1 MLILIRGEKRSR
13 LRALIL
19 GQVFTKDLGG
29 RVSATSASYTM
40 ELLKSYLIIKSRFMN
55 LKFDILYLNMIQDSI
70 TVDVS
75 FCIKF
80 YRQNLQ
86 ISTRNTSW
94 FESSKFASL
103 FTHE

>member
-1 MLILIRGEKRSR
+1 MH
-13 LRALIL
+13 
-19 GQVFTKDLGG
+19 
-29 RVSATSASYTM
+29 
-40 ELLKSYLIIKSRFMN
+40 
-55 LKFDILYLNMIQDSI
+55 LKFDILYINMIQDSI
-70 TVDVS
+70 TVDAS

-103 FTHE
+103 FTYE

>member
-1 MLILIRGEKRSR
+1 MH
-13 LRALIL
+13 
-19 GQVFTKDLGG
+19 
-29 RVSATSASYTM
+29 
-40 ELLKSYLIIKSRFMN
+40 
-55 LKFDILYLNMIQDSI
+55 LKFDILYINMIQDSI